1 MKTMKKL
8 ILPTILVLFTLV
20 FGLSMNNQKA
30 TQTQQDVLD
39 PDFLKNE
46 LRASVMEF
54 IEDIG
59 ADPDTCYIP
68 FSED

>member
-1 MKTMKKL
+1 MKKT
-8 ILPTILVLFTLV
+8 ILPTILVLFTLI
-20 FGLSMNNQKA
+20 FGLSMDDHKT

-46 LRASVMEF
+46 LKASVTEF

-68 FSED
+68 FQ